1 SIERTMRLLVLVL
14 HRQPSAPCRGEVPL
28 GIVRVAGKS
37 VTPSCRQNWTTV
49 PAVGAFRPAHR
60 REVVM
65 KAIYWT
71 IAAASFACAELVHAG
86 INDPEVNIYRGAGV
100 VDTGGGDFS
109 GNATAF
115 HCTNF
120 SGTNENIRFVV
131 RNTNGALSAN
141 TAFTVPHLNTGT
153 VVTKQTGLF
162 A

>member
-1 SIERTMRLLVLVL
+1 
-14 HRQPSAPCRGEVPL
+14 
-28 GIVRVAGKS
+28 
-37 VTPSCRQNWTTV
+37 
-49 PAVGAFRPAHR
+49 
-60 REVVM
+60 M

-86 INDPEVNIYRGAGV
+86 INDPEVIIYRGAGV

-120 SGTNENIRFVV
+120 SGVNENIRFVL
-131 RNTNGALSAN
+131 RNSNGGLLAN

-162 A
+162 AHNSNLNTGVVQQGTVAIAATSINVTCTAMLVQASTNNPEGIRLHMTRFNPIPATQE